1 MLRTTEDVVHE
12 QIERGEIPVTETEN
26 TLRALIRFISPARAL
41 KEELEKGLHMEL
53 YEGTGEMAVQSYQG
67 LQTSVAR
74 LTDDPYVESLSV
86 RIPPDADDKQKVAIT
101 LLAAGQLLAYLEGQT
116 GMPGVGGGGNNMQM
130 APNINVLSGNIKGV
144 TPEAIEKA
152 LDIAHSGATKSEEG
166 EKQEA

>member
-12 QIERGEIPVTETEN
+12 QTERGEIPVTEIES
-26 TLRALIRFISPARAL
+26 TLRALIRLIPPARAL
-41 KEELEKGLHMEL
+41 KEDLEKGLHMEL
-53 YEGTGEMAVQSYQG
+53 YEGAGEMAVQSYQG

-86 RIPPDADDKQKVAIT
+86 RIPPNADDKQQVAVT

-116 GMPGVGGGGNNMQM
+116 GLPGVGGGGNNMQM

-166 EKQEA
+166 EKQKA

>member
-1 MLRTTEDVVHE
+1 M
-12 QIERGEIPVTETEN
+12 TETES
-26 TLRALIRFISPARAL
+26 TLRALIRLIPPARSL

-53 YEGTGEMAVQSYQG
+53 YEGAGEMAVQSYQG

-74 LTDDPYVESLSV
+74 LAADPYVESLSV
-86 RIPPDADDKQKVAIT
+86 RIPPEADDKQKVAVT

-116 GMPGVGGGGNNMQM
+116 GLPGVGGGVGNNMQM
-130 APNINVLSGNIKGV
+130 APNINVLSGNIRGV

-152 LDIAHSGATKSEEG
+152 LDIAHSGAKKTEEG